1 MALIKRRESHMANY
15 NKERYEF
22 IEQMFEKLDTV
33 SVNSVVGQY
42 VQLRQQGRHFMGYCP
57 FHQGPLGSFIVTPDK
72 GLWKCFACGDGYGGN
87 GINFVAKYKGINYLD
102 AAFDIAKDHGLIS
115 FDEYEKF
122 ANQNYS
128 ENYVR
133 ELTDRQERKYK
144 KNSPKQV
151 KANAQIIHNVYLC
164 IKEHSLL
171 SPEHKETLIKERKL
185 SPERIKEDYFTFPIR
200 SKGKIIK
207 KIQEQYPQYSDTIL
221 ATVPGFFI
229 NKSSGKLSFSG
240 YTGLGILIRDC
251 NGMIQ
256 AIQIRKDT
264 KKEGEPRYTWFSSS
278 FASYKPDEFIGGCGC
293 GSPKDVLFPTGN
305 KKHIL
310 CITEGRFKSE
320 KLIESGNTSI
330 SVQGVTSWKGIEKS
344 ISDCMKKI
352 VYSKIYLFFDSD
364 IFGNHALFVQSEKMV
379 RFLQSKFPD
388 VTFYYAVWHK
398 KDGKGI
404 DDCINNGNMKTVKFF
419 TVGNVTRIVNQLF
432 DSMLKKYGIKKLQ
445 ELDHEKAQQFAEN
458 MQENC
463 EQTLL

>member
-1 MALIKRRESHMANY
+1 MANY

-33 SVNSVVGQY
+33 SVDAVVGQY
-42 VQLRQQGRHFMGYCP
+42 VQLRQQGRHLMGYCP
-57 FHQGPLGSFIVTPDK
+57 FHQGSHLGSFIVTPDK

-87 GINFVAKYKGINYLD
+87 GINFVSKYKGINYLD

-128 ENYVR
+128 DNYIR
-133 ELTDRQERKYK
+133 ELTERQERKHK
-144 KNSPKQV
+144 KNSPNQV

-164 IKEHSLL
+164 IKENSVI
-171 SPEHKETLIKERKL
+171 SPDHKETLINERKL

-200 SKGKIIK
+200 SKEKIIK
-207 KIQEQYPQYSDTIL
+207 KIQKQYPEYSDAIL

-229 NKSSGKLSFSG
+229 KKSTGKLSYSG
-240 YTGLGILIRDC
+240 YKGLGILIRDC
-251 NGMIQ
+251 NGLIQ

-264 KKEGEPRYTWFSSS
+264 KKEGESRYTWFSSS
-278 FASYKPDEFIGGCGC
+278 FASYKPEEFIGGCGC
-293 GSPKDVLFPTGN
+293 GSPKDVLFPNGG

-364 IFGNHALFVQSEKMV
+364 ILGNRALFVQSEKMV
-379 RFLQSKFPD
+379 RFLQAQFPD
-388 VTFYYAVWHK
+388 ITFYYAFWHK

-419 TVGNVTRIVNQLF
+419 SVGNATRLVNNCFIEL
-432 DSMLKKYGIKKLQ
+432 LEKYGIKKFQQLTHEQAVQFISDLQ
-445 ELDHEKAQQFAEN
+445 NA
-458 MQENC
+458 C
-463 EQTLL
+463 EQILL

>member
-1 MALIKRRESHMANY
+1 MANY

-33 SVNSVVGQY
+33 SVDAVVGQY
-42 VQLRQQGRHFMGYCP
+42 VQLRQQGRHLMGYCP
-57 FHQGPLGSFIVTPDK
+57 FHQGSHLGSFIVTPDK

-87 GINFVAKYKGINYLD
+87 GINFVSKYKGINYLD

-128 ENYVR
+128 DNYIR
-133 ELTDRQERKYK
+133 ELTERQERKHK
-144 KNSPKQV
+144 KNSPNQV

-164 IKEHSLL
+164 IKENSVL
-171 SPEHKETLIKERKL
+171 SPDHKETLINERKL

-200 SKGKIIK
+200 SKEKIIK
-207 KIQEQYPQYSDTIL
+207 KIQKQYPEYSDAIL

-229 NKSSGKLSFSG
+229 KKSTGKLSYSG
-240 YTGLGILIRDC
+240 YKGLGILIRDC
-251 NGMIQ
+251 NGLIQ

-264 KKEGEPRYTWFSSS
+264 KKEGESRYTWFSSS
-278 FASYKPDEFIGGCGC
+278 FASYKPEEFIGGCGC
-293 GSPKDVLFPTGN
+293 GSPKDVLFPNGG

-364 IFGNHALFVQSEKMV
+364 ILGNRALFVQSEKMV
-379 RFLQSKFPD
+379 RFLQAQFPD
-388 VTFYYAVWHK
+388 ITFYYAFWHK

-419 TVGNVTRIVNQLF
+419 SVGNATRLVNNCFIEL
-432 DSMLKKYGIKKLQ
+432 LEKYGIKKFQQLTHEQAVQFISDLQ
-445 ELDHEKAQQFAEN
+445 NA
-458 MQENC
+458 C
-463 EQTLL
+463 EQILL

>member
-1 MALIKRRESHMANY
+1 MANY

-33 SVNSVVGQY
+33 SVDAVVGQY
-42 VQLRQQGRHFMGYCP
+42 VQLRQQGRHLMGYCP
-57 FHQGPLGSFIVTPDK
+57 FHQGSHLGNFIVTPDK

-87 GINFVAKYKGINYLD
+87 GINFVSKYKGINYLD

-128 ENYVR
+128 DNYIR
-133 ELTDRQERKYK
+133 ELTERQERKHK
-144 KNSPKQV
+144 KNSPNQV

-164 IKEHSLL
+164 IKENSVL
-171 SPEHKETLIKERKL
+171 SPDHKETLINERKL

-200 SKGKIIK
+200 SKEQIIK
-207 KIQEQYPQYSDTIL
+207 KIQKQYPEYSDAIL

-229 NKSSGKLSFSG
+229 KKSTGKLSYSG
-240 YTGLGILIRDC
+240 YKGLGILIRDC
-251 NGMIQ
+251 NGLIQ

-264 KKEGEPRYTWFSSS
+264 KKEGESRYTWFSSS
-278 FASYKPDEFIGGCGC
+278 FASYKPEEFIGGCGC
-293 GSPKDVLFPTGN
+293 GSPKDVLFPNGG

-344 ISDCMKKI
+344 ISDCLKKI

-364 IFGNHALFVQSEKMV
+364 ILGNRALFVQSEKMV
-379 RFLQSKFPD
+379 RFLQAQFPD
-388 VTFYYAVWHK
+388 ITFYYAFWHK

-419 TVGNVTRIVNQLF
+419 SVGNATRLVNNCFFEL
-432 DSMLKKYGIKKLQ
+432 LEKYGIKKFQQLTHEQAVQFISDLQ
-445 ELDHEKAQQFAEN
+445 NA
-458 MQENC
+458 C
-463 EQTLL
+463 EQILL

>member
-1 MALIKRRESHMANY
+1 MANY

-22 IEQMFEKLDTV
+22 IEQMFEKLDIV
-33 SVNSVVGQY
+33 SVDAVVGQY
-42 VQLRQQGRHFMGYCP
+42 VQLRQQGRHLMGYCP
-57 FHQGPLGSFIVTPDK
+57 FHQGSHLGSFIVTPDK

-87 GINFVAKYKGINYLD
+87 GINFVSKYKGINYLD

-128 ENYVR
+128 DNYIR
-133 ELTDRQERKYK
+133 ELTERQERKHK
-144 KNSPKQV
+144 KNSPNQV

-164 IKEHSLL
+164 IKENSVL
-171 SPEHKETLIKERKL
+171 SPDHKETLINERKL

-200 SKGKIIK
+200 SKEKIIK
-207 KIQEQYPQYSDTIL
+207 KIQEQYPEYSDAIL
-221 ATVPGFFI
+221 STVPGFFI
-229 NKSSGKLSFSG
+229 KKSTGKLSYSG
-240 YTGLGILIRDC
+240 YKGLGILIRDC

-264 KKEGEPRYTWFSSS
+264 KKEEESRYTWFSSS
-278 FASYKPDEFIGGCGC
+278 FASYKPEEFIGGCGS
-293 GSPKDVLFPTGN
+293 GSPKDVLFPN
-305 KKHIL
+305 VDKKHIL

-344 ISDCMKKI
+344 ISGCLKKI

-364 IFGNHALFVQSEKMV
+364 ILGNHFLFVQSEKMV
-379 RFLQSKFPD
+379 RFLQAQFPD
-388 VTFYYAVWHK
+388 ITFYYAFWHK

-404 DDCINNGNMKTVKFF
+404 DDCINNGNMKTVKYFS
-419 TVGNVTRIVNQLF
+419 VGNATRLVNNCFIEL
-432 DSMLKKYGIKKLQ
+432 LEKYGIKKFQQLTHEQALQ
-445 ELDHEKAQQFAEN
+445 FISDLQNA
-458 MQENC
+458 C
-463 EQTLL
+463 EQILL

>member
-1 MALIKRRESHMANY
+1 MANY

-33 SVNSVVGQY
+33 SVDAVVGQY
-42 VQLRQQGRHFMGYCP
+42 VQLRQQGRHLMGYCP
-57 FHQGPLGSFIVTPDK
+57 FHQGSHLGSFIVTPDK

-87 GINFVAKYKGINYLD
+87 GINFVSKYKGINYLD

-128 ENYVR
+128 DNYIR
-133 ELTDRQERKYK
+133 ELTERQERKHK
-144 KNSPKQV
+144 KNSPNQV

-164 IKEHSLL
+164 IKENSVL
-171 SPEHKETLIKERKL
+171 SPDHKETLINERKL

-200 SKGKIIK
+200 SKEKIIK
-207 KIQEQYPQYSDTIL
+207 KIQEQYPEYSDAIL
-221 ATVPGFFI
+221 STVPGFFI
-229 NKSSGKLSFSG
+229 KKSTGKLSYSG
-240 YTGLGILIRDC
+240 YKGLGILIRDC

-264 KKEGEPRYTWFSSS
+264 KKEEESRYTWFSSS
-278 FASYKPDEFIGGCGC
+278 FASYKPEEFIGGCGS
-293 GSPKDVLFPTGN
+293 GSPKDVLFPN
-305 KKHIL
+305 VDKKHIL

-344 ISDCMKKI
+344 ISGCLKKI

-364 IFGNHALFVQSEKMV
+364 ILGNHFLFVQSEKMV
-379 RFLQSKFPD
+379 RFLQAQFPD
-388 VTFYYAVWHK
+388 ITFYYAFWHK

-419 TVGNVTRIVNQLF
+419 SVGNAIRLVNNCFIEL
-432 DSMLKKYGIKKLQ
+432 LEKYGIKKFQQLTHEQALQ
-445 ELDHEKAQQFAEN
+445 FISDLQNA
-458 MQENC
+458 C
-463 EQTLL
+463 EQILL

>member
-1 MALIKRRESHMANY
+1 MANY

-33 SVNSVVGQY
+33 SVDAVVGQY
-42 VQLRQQGRHFMGYCP
+42 VQLRQQGRHLMGYCP
-57 FHQGPLGSFIVTPDK
+57 FHQGSHLGSFIVTPDK
-72 GLWKCFACGDGYGGN
+72 GLWKCFVCGDGYGGN
-87 GINFVAKYKGINYLD
+87 GINFVSKYKGINYLD

-128 ENYVR
+128 DNYTR
-133 ELTDRQERKYK
+133 ELTERQERKHK
-144 KNSPKQV
+144 KISANKV
-151 KANAQIIHNVYLC
+151 KANAQIIHNVYMC
-164 IKEHSLL
+164 IKENSVL
-171 SPEHKETLIKERKL
+171 SRKHKEALIKERKL

-200 SKGKIIK
+200 SKEKIIK
-207 KIQEQYPQYSDTIL
+207 KIQEQYPEYSDAIL
-221 ATVPGFFI
+221 STVPGFFI
-229 NKSSGKLSFSG
+229 KKSTGKLSYSG
-240 YTGLGILIRDC
+240 YKGLGILIRDC

-264 KKEGEPRYTWFSSS
+264 KKEEESRYTWFSSS
-278 FASYKPDEFIGGCGC
+278 FASYKPEEFIGGCGS
-293 GSPKDVLFPTGN
+293 GSPKDVLFPN
-305 KKHIL
+305 VDKKHIL

-344 ISDCMKKI
+344 ISGCLKKI

-364 IFGNHALFVQSEKMV
+364 ILGNHSLFVQSEKMV
-379 RFLQSKFPD
+379 RFLQAQFPD
-388 VTFYYAVWHK
+388 ITFYYAFWHK

-419 TVGNVTRIVNQLF
+419 SVGNATRLVNNCFIEL
-432 DSMLKKYGIKKLQ
+432 LEKYGIKKFQQLTHEQALQ
-445 ELDHEKAQQFAEN
+445 FISDLQNA
-458 MQENC
+458 C
-463 EQTLL
+463 EQILL